1 MRIFE
6 AFFID
11 GVRLL
16 FKGSGLYWGWVSGLL
31 VVVVIGLISYNLQ
44 LRQGLMITGMTDQV
58 SWGFYIAN
66 FTFLV
71 GVAAAAVML
80 VIPAYLFQQED
91 VKQAVILGEG
101 IAVAA
106 VVTCIL
112 FVTADLGRPDRLWHL
127 IPLLGSFNFP
137 LSLLAWDMV
146 VLTGYLLLN
155 LGLPVY
161 ILFIKYKG
169 QEPIL
174 RRYFPVVV
182 ITIIWAISIHTVT
195 AFLFSANVARPFWNT
210 AVLAPRFLASAF
222 ASGPALII
230 LVLQLVDRLTE
241 LKVSP
246 RVIDLLRI
254 IVTVSM
260 QIHLFMIGVEVF
272 TDLYNQAEHSASLV
286 YLLFGLREFSGL
298 VPWIW
303 SSLGLSVVAVTI
315 LSLYPFQK
323 KLWLLNLAC
332 VLTVVG
338 IWIEKGMGLVIPGFI
353 PTPVGEIV
361 EYLPTAYEVLIA
373 LGILSC
379 GMLVLTLLLKVA
391 IPIDR
396 GHVKYRYTE
405 KTNARPVPQP

>member
-1 MRIFE
+1 MKIF
-6 AFFID
+6 AYFLLD
-11 GVRLL
+11 GIGLL
-16 FKGSGLYWGWVSGLL
+16 FKGSRLYWGWVCSLSAVIAIG
-31 VVVVIGLISYNLQ
+31 VVSYSFQ
-44 LRQGLMITGMTDQV
+44 VRHGLMVTGMTDQV

-80 VIPAYLFQQED
+80 VIPAYLFHNED

-106 VVTCIL
+106 VVSCIL

-161 ILFIKYKG
+161 ILFQKYKG

-174 RRYFPVVV
+174 RKYFPVVLLA
-182 ITIIWAISIHTVT
+182 IFWAISIHTVT

-230 LVLQLVDRLTE
+230 LVLQLVDRFTE
-241 LKVSP
+241 IKVGAK
-246 RVIDLLRI
+246 VIDLLRV
-254 IVTVSM
+254 IVTISM

-272 TDLYNQAEHSASLV
+272 TDLYNQAGHSASLV
-286 YLLFGLREFSGL
+286 YLLFGMRGFHGL
-298 VPWIW
+298 VPWFW
-303 SSLGLSVVAVTI
+303 ASVGLSIAAVGI
-315 LSLYPFQK
+315 LSIYPLQK
-323 KLWLLNLAC
+323 KLWLLNVAC
-332 VLTVVG
+332 VLTVIGV
-338 IWIEKGMGLVIPGFI
+338 WIEKGMGLVIPGFI
-353 PTPVGEIV
+353 PTPIGEIV
-361 EYLPTAYEVLIA
+361 EYAPTLTEMLVA
-373 LGILSC
+373 LGIVAC

-396 GHVKYRYTE
+396 GHVKYRFVE
-405 KTNARPVPQP
+405 

>member
-1 MRIFE
+1 MKIF
-6 AFFID
+6 ASFLVD

-16 FKGSGLYWGWVSGLL
+16 FKGSNLYWAWVCSLAIVIMIGVVAYSFQVRYGLA
-31 VVVVIGLISYNLQ
+31 V
-44 LRQGLMITGMTDQV
+44 TGMSDQV

-80 VIPAYLFQQED
+80 VIPAYLFQHED

-112 FVTADLGRPDRLWHL
+112 FVTADMGRPDRLWHL

-161 ILFIKYKG
+161 ILFVKYSG
-169 QEPIL
+169 HEPVL
-174 RRYFPVVV
+174 RKYFPVVLLA
-182 ITIIWAISIHTVT
+182 IFWAISIHTVT

-230 LVLQLVDRLTE
+230 LVLQLVDRFTE
-241 LKVSP
+241 IKVGAK
-246 RVIDLLRI
+246 VLDLLRI
-254 IVTVSM
+254 IVTISM

-272 TDLYNQAEHSASLV
+272 TDLYNQAEHSASLI
-286 YLLFGLREFSGL
+286 YLLFGLRGFHGL
-298 VPWIW
+298 VPWFW
-303 SSLGLSVVAVTI
+303 TSVALSVAAVGI
-315 LSLYPFQK
+315 LSIYPVQR

-361 EYLPTAYEVLIA
+361 EYTPSAYELVIA
-373 LGILSC
+373 LGIIAC

-396 GHVKYRYTE
+396 GHVKYRYG
-405 KTNARPVPQP
+405 K